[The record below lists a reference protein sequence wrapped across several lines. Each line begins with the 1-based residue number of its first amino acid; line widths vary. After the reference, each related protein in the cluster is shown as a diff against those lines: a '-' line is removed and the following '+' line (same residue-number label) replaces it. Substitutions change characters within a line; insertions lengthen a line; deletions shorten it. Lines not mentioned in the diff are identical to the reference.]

1 MDKWLRN
8 NNIVKGIALLI
19 GILLWFVVHLDVA
32 KTSTAATPLPGEQTI
47 TNVKVVPTRFDAS
60 HFSIQEIDPAEV
72 NITLRG
78 KQTAL
83 TRLDTTP
90 IQVQVDLSNATVGK
104 HSYPLRAVNIPST
117 LTSTLVP
124 MTVMVTLEE
133 LQKKEIPVSIN
144 VVGTPAAG
152 YKVGQPIVNPNRVH
166 VTLRTSQ
173 LDNVDSVRADVNVD
187 KATGVISKQVKLTA
201 YGKDGKA
208 IEAAITP
215 PVVDV
220 EVPITLPFKEMP
232 LQIKLIGQPA
242 KGFSVAAMTQSVK
255 LVTVYGSQD
264 NLDKMEFYDGPLVDL
279 TDLKESKQ
287 VTLDIPVLN
296 KDIRVEPAKV
306 NISLDVVPSAAK
318 TLDNIPLR
326 ISGENDSYVTKLVT
340 PALPSIQATL
350 EGAPALLDKIT
361 VQDVQAIVDVSNLA
375 PGKHDLNINLNL
387 PAFIYKSDVQPQI
400 LRATVEITA
409 KVAAASKPPGTS
421 GSPSPIISASPTPA
435 ASPSP

>member
-375 PGKHDLNINLNL
+375 PGKHDLYINLNL